1 MTDDDN
7 PAQRADMLMRRAGAS
22 PAGSTPI
29 VAGEIPTLTDLVS
42 PGPGNSSSAAIG
54 SLPEADS
61 SQHAALGPDQLD
73 ALETE
78 VYGRLQGR
86 LDREIGLL
94 LERRVMPGLAGSLDH
109 AMQQLSSELKG
120 SVRQMVR
127 EAIEDTLNQH
137 LRNRPLPLAEGADPD
152 VPAPQR

>member
-7 PAQRADMLMRRAGAS
+7 PALRADLLMRRAGTS
-22 PAGSTPI
+22 PAVSAPI

-42 PGPGNSSSAAIG
+42 PGPGVTPPEPLPGG
-54 SLPEADS
+54 SRQADS
-61 SQHAALGPDQLD
+61 GTLAPAQID

-109 AMQQLSSELKG
+109 AMQQLAAELKG

-127 EAIEDTLNQH
+127 EAIEETLNQH
-137 LRNRPLPLAEGADPD
+137 LRNRPLPLADGPGPD
-152 VPAPQR
+152 TPPPAL

>member
-7 PAQRADMLMRRAGAS
+7 PALRADLLMRRAGTS
-22 PAGSTPI
+22 PAVGTPI

-42 PGPGNSSSAAIG
+42 PGPGIPSPERGLRSSEAETSP
-54 SLPEADS
+54 LPT
-61 SQHAALGPDQLD
+61 LGPDQLD

-109 AMQQLSSELKG
+109 AMQQLSTELKG

-137 LRNRPLPLAEGADPD
+137 LRNRPLPLAEQADPD
-152 VPAPQR
+152 LPAPQR

>member
-7 PAQRADMLMRRAGAS
+7 PASRADLLMRRASVS
-22 PAGSTPI
+22 PAVSAPI

-42 PGPGNSSSAAIG
+42 PGTGHPPPAPAT
-54 SLPEADS
+54 LPSEGTPPV
-61 SQHAALGPDQLD
+61 ALAPDQLD
-73 ALETE
+73 ALESE

-109 AMQQLSSELKG
+109 AMQQLSTELKG

-152 VPAPQR
+152 LPAPQR

>member
-7 PAQRADMLMRRAGAS
+7 PALRADMLMRRASTS
-22 PAGSTPI
+22 PAVGTPI
-29 VAGEIPTLTDLVS
+29 VAGEIPTPDLVS
-42 PGPGNSSSAAIG
+42 PGPGVPSPELGLRS
-54 SLPEADS
+54 PEADTCPPPT
-61 SQHAALGPDQLD
+61 LGPDQLD

-137 LRNRPLPLAEGADPD
+137 LRNRPLPLTDSPD
-152 VPAPQR
+152 SDLPAPQR

>member
-1 MTDDDN
+1 MTDDEN
-7 PAQRADMLMRRAGAS
+7 PALRADMLMRRASTS
-22 PAGSTPI
+22 PAVGTPI

-42 PGPGNSSSAAIG
+42 PGPGTPSPEKG
-54 SLPEADS
+54 SRSPDAETS
-61 SQHAALGPDQLD
+61 PPPPLGPDQLD

-137 LRNRPLPLAEGADPD
+137 LRNRPLPLTDSPD
-152 VPAPQR
+152 SDLPAPQR

>member
-1 MTDDDN
+1 MNDDDN
-7 PAQRADMLMRRAGAS
+7 PAVRADLLMRRAGAS
-22 PAGSTPI
+22 PAVHAPI

-42 PGPGNSSSAAIG
+42 PGPERLAPSPVATPPTELAPPAS
-54 SLPEADS
+54 
-61 SQHAALGPDQLD
+61 LGPEQLD

-137 LRNRPLPLAEGADPD
+137 LRNRPLPLSDGADPD
-152 VPAPQR
+152 LPAPHR

>member
-1 MTDDDN
+1 MTDEDN
-7 PAQRADMLMRRAGAS
+7 PALRADLLMRRAGAS
-22 PAGSTPI
+22 PAVHAPI

-42 PGPGNSSSAAIG
+42 PGPGNPASTPDAKPPQAVSPSS
-54 SLPEADS
+54 
-61 SQHAALGPDQLD
+61 LGPEQLD

-78 VYGRLQGR
+78 VYGRLQSR

-127 EAIEDTLNQH
+127 EAIEDALNQH
-137 LRNRPLPLAEGADPD
+137 LRNRPLPLADGREPD
-152 VPAPQR
+152 LPAP